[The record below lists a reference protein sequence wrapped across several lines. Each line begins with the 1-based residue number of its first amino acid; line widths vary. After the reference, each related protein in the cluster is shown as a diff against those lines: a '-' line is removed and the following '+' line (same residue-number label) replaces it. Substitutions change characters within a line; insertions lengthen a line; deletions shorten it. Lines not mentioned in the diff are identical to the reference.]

1 MTMNTPFTRIR
12 SAGILGI
19 VLSAAALGAQTV
31 ITAPDNKYTP
41 AQDVELGR
49 KAAEEVEQQLP
60 TLRDEE
66 VASFV
71 ASIGR
76 RIVDAIP
83 QEFRHA
89 EFHYSFQVVNVRE
102 INAFALPGGPMYVN
116 RGMIEAARTE
126 GEVAGVMA
134 HELSHVAL
142 RHGTAQATK
151 ATKYEIGT
159 LLGAVV
165 GSIIGGNVGS
175 AVAQGTQLGLGT
187 AFLRFS
193 REYERQADLLG
204 SHIMAAAGYSPLE
217 MASMFKTIEKQG
229 GSGGPQWLS
238 DHPNPGDRY
247 EYITREAQSLQVRDV
262 VRDTRTFTQVQ
273 ERLRGMA
280 PAPTT
285 EEATRKAVGT
295 RGSTPVPDKR
305 TGGRSGDIAS
315 PSSSSTSYSEGDLFR
330 VSVPSNWHERPGS
343 NAVTFAPDGA
353 YGNGEQGGSF
363 THGIEIGVAR
373 NETHDLRTATDELVA
388 TFARSHP
395 NPSRPSSYDRT
406 QIGGRQGLH
415 TALSNGS
422 NAAGQQERIAVFAML
437 LPDGNLF
444 YALGVAPRDRFS
456 EYDAAFRK
464 VIGSIEIMK

>member
-1 MTMNTPFTRIR
+1 M
-12 SAGILGI
+12 
-19 VLSAAALGAQTV
+19 

-60 TLRDEE
+60 ILRDED
-66 VASFV
+66 VTSFV

-76 RIVDAIP
+76 RVVDAIP

-175 AVAQGTQLGLGT
+175 AVAQGTQFGLGT

-193 REYERQADLLG
+193 REFERDADLLG

-247 EYITREAQSLQVRDV
+247 EVHHSRSAI
-262 VRDTRTFTQVQ
+262 
-273 ERLRGMA
+273 A
-280 PAPTT
+280 PGARRR
-285 EEATRKAVGT
+285 ARYAHVH
-295 RGSTPVPDKR
+295 
-305 TGGRSGDIAS
+305 TGAGA
-315 PSSSSTSYSEGDLFR
+315 
-330 VSVPSNWHERPGS
+330 
-343 NAVTFAPDGA
+343 AAPDGGCA
-353 YGNGEQGGSF
+353 DDGGGDTQGG
-363 THGIEIGVAR
+363 GDAR
-373 NETHDLRTATDELVA
+373 VHSRT
-388 TFARSHP
+388 
-395 NPSRPSSYDRT
+395 
-406 QIGGRQGLH
+406 
-415 TALSNGS
+415 
-422 NAAGQQERIAVFAML
+422 
-437 LPDGNLF
+437 
-444 YALGVAPRDRFS
+444 
-456 EYDAAFRK
+456 
-464 VIGSIEIMK
+464 

>member
-1 MTMNTPFTRIR
+1 MNTPFTRVR
-12 SAGILGI
+12 TAAVLGI
-19 VLSAAALGAQTV
+19 VLSATALGAQTV
-31 ITAPDNKYTP
+31 IKAPDNKYTP

-49 KAAEEVEQQLP
+49 KAAGEVEQQLP
-60 TLRDEE
+60 ILRDED
-66 VASFV
+66 VTSFV

-76 RIVDAIP
+76 RVVDAIP
-83 QEFRHA
+83 QEFRQA
-89 EFHYSFQVVNVRE
+89 EFHYSFQVINVRE

-116 RGMIEAARTE
+116 RGMIQAARTE

-142 RHGTAQATK
+142 RHGTAQASK

-175 AVAQGTQLGLGT
+175 AVAQGTQFGLGT

-193 REYERQADLLG
+193 REFERDADLLG
-204 SHIMAAAGYSPLE
+204 SHIMAAAGYNPLE

-273 ERLRGMA
+273 ERLRRMA
-280 PAPTT
+280 AAPTT

-305 TGGRSGDIAS
+305 TGGGSGDIAS

-373 NETHDLRTATDELVA
+373 NETHDLRTATDELISS
-388 TFARSHP
+388 FARSNP
-395 NPSRPSSYDRT
+395 NLSRPSVYEGTR
-406 QIGGRQGLH
+406 IGGRQGLH
-415 TALSNGS
+415 AELSNGS
-422 NAAGQQERIAVFAML
+422 NTTGQQERIAVFSML

-444 YALGVAPRDRFS
+444 YALGVAPRNRFS
-456 EYDAAFRK
+456 EYDGAFRR
-464 VIGSIEIMK
+464 VIGSIEITQ